1 MKKDIP
7 ITAFKCKKCGRIHY
21 PYHDRC
27 LDCKGRQFE
36 PIKPQGNA
44 RLLTYSAIFNLPWG
58 FDQRFLIIGVAE
70 FENKV
75 KAMGQIKADS
85 VDRLQLGAGP
95 RPVRRG
101 RVWAEVRADRIG
113 SGRLDSGHGLGRF
126 AQAVSANNRI
136 YRCPRNGNTSIHG

>member
-1 MKKDIP
+1 MKNEIP

-27 LDCKGRQFE
+27 LDCKNREFE

-44 RLLTYSAIFNLPWG
+44 RLLTYTVIYNLPWG

-70 FENKV
+70 FENKI

-85 VDRLQLGAGP
+85 ADDFKLGMKMVP
-95 RPVRRG
+95 SWEPVRIQAG
-101 RVWAEVRADRIG
+101 EEVY
-113 SGRLDSGHGLGRF
+113 GLKF
-126 AQAVSANNRI
+126 EPIS
-136 YRCPRNGNTSIHG
+136 